1 MARVRKNISM
11 EDSVLDKGQAR
22 AEKMFAGN
30 FSIYLTYLINRDC
43 EEIENAISIS
53 KTEVNV
59 EKEKAIKLSED
70 VQGALEEIINL

>member
-1 MARVRKNISM
+1 MARVRKNISL

-30 FSIYLTYLINRDC
+30 FSIYLTYLINKDW
-43 EEIENAISIS
+43 EEIQNTMAMNKIEVKDKKEN
-53 KTEVNV
+53 N
-59 EKEKAIKLSED
+59 IKLSED